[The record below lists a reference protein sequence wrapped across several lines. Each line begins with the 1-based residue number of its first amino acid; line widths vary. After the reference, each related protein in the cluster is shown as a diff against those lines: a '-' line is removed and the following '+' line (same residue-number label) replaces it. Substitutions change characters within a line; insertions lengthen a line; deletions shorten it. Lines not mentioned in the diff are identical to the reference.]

1 MQISI
6 KLTANTNWYP
16 LLHNRLAYYI
26 SRLTKKTLQQI
37 KFGILNLG
45 FFSFIDINELAK
57 VLKISYNDTTP
68 KVTASIIV
76 LSLKQNKQ
84 PLQKFLPE

>member
-45 FFSFIDINELAK
+45 FFSFIDIDKLTK
-57 VLKISYNDTTP
+57 VLKTSYSNITL
-68 KVTASIIV
+68 KVTAGIII